1 MTTIRMTRTIPA
13 LPVTNIRTATEFYAS
28 KLGFQT
34 AHAEDEFAIVKRDD
48 AVIHLWAA
56 RDDAWR
62 TRLDAVLDGRIVID
76 RATLSV
82 VVSGAETFLAGT
94 ASCRIE
100 VAGIDALHD
109 EYRQTGVLYAPD
121 TRVEMQPWGD
131 RDFPALDLHRN
142 LLTFFERGPGR

>member
-1 MTTIRMTRTIPA
+1 MTRTIPA
-13 LPVTNIRTATEFYAS
+13 LPVVNIAVATAFYAS

-34 AHAEDEFAIVKRDD
+34 VHAEDGFAIVKRDD

-56 RDDAWR
+56 SDDRWR
-62 TRLDAVLDGRIVID
+62 ARLGDVLDGRIQID
-76 RATLSV
+76 RSELSV

-100 VAGIDALHD
+100 VTGIDMLHA
-109 EYRQTGVLYAPD
+109 EYRESGVLYSAN
-121 TRVEMQPWGD
+121 TRVEHQPWGD